1 MSPERA
7 VREIV
12 HNVRKYGFKEI
23 RFWDDIF
30 VDKTGYD
37 FAGGDVEGSIARDFD
52 RWSQDRG
59 FDRILTP
66 GEREEILA
74 QLSKDGGDAE
84 YLVERVLER
93 EQDWVDGPEDGATGG
108 IAGAGGSSGDPPW
121 DFPGQTGGG
130 AARAEGSGLA
140 SERTAAGEQTLIPG
154 VAPVAPSLTRPA
166 PVRGP
171 QEADSQIGGMFDLAN
186 LSMRDMFDDPEGPKA
201 QAFLDSQIVDLRAEV
216 ETGDVP
222 LSFEGAGLMTDDGRP
237 ITSLQGLLDEIDDY
251 DTLAREIELCR
262 TGGAQ

>member
-1 MSPERA
+1 MPA
-7 VREIV
+7 
-12 HNVRKYGFKEI
+12 
-23 RFWDDIF
+23 
-30 VDKTGYD
+30 
-37 FAGGDVEGSIARDFD
+37 
-52 RWSQDRG
+52 
-59 FDRILTP
+59 
-66 GEREEILA
+66 EREEILA
-74 QLSKDGGDAE
+74 QLSKDGGDAD

-130 AARAEGSGLA
+130 AARAEGGGLA

-216 ETGDVP
+216 EAGDVP

-237 ITSLQGLLDEIDDY
+237 IASLQGLLDEIDDY